1 MNKFERVYSGTKS
14 EEVSAREKEHA
25 ALSRRAAAEGMVLL
39 KNDGALPLAPGS
51 RIALFG
57 GGAEQTVKGGTGSGD
72 VNERNAVNIRQG
84 LKDAGFTLTSEAWL
98 DDYAALYTQSRLDWK
113 AAIYKKLEASSQKD
127 GVGFFFAY
135 SSTPYEAPSGRAVT
149 EQDLAPEAD
158 AAVYVISRI
167 AGEGADRFEKPGDY
181 ELTEREYENL
191 AAVVKRYPNTVVVM
205 NTGGPIDLTFMD
217 QLPVSALLFMSQA
230 GMEGGRALADV
241 LGGKVCPSGK
251 LTDTWAMHYSDY
263 PAADTFSH
271 MNGQLDKEYYTEGIY
286 VGYRYFDTFGV
297 KPRYPFGF
305 GLSYTT
311 FDVRAD
317 AFAVAGERASAVI
330 TVRNTGKTAGKEVV
344 QLYAACPQGKLKKE
358 AKRLCAF
365 AKTPLLAPG
374 EVCRLQLSFPL
385 EGLASFDESAGCWMM
400 EAGTYALL
408 CGTSS
413 ANATPFAALSLDGDW
428 VCLKTQPIC
437 PLSEPLNQLEAPE
450 VPAVDVS
457 ELPVVQVSA
466 ADLTSKTAVYYDPAV
481 EDDEAG
487 QIVRSLTTEELLK
500 LVVGDAASGSES
512 NLGSAGNTVP
522 GAAGETTNC
531 LEEKL
536 GISPMVL
543 ADGPAGIRLPQS
555 YQVRK
560 DGSVV
565 TPDPFSSMEKGFFS
579 NTKLDPELDTY
590 HHYCTAFPV
599 GTLLAQTWDTQLVE
613 EVGRAVG
620 REMVEMGVA
629 LWLAPGMNI
638 HRNPLCGRNFEYYA
652 EDPVLAGVMA
662 AAVTQGVQ
670 QNPGVGTTIKHFACN
685 NSEDNRM
692 GVDCVVSERALREI
706 YLRGFEIAVRTS
718 QPMSIMSSY
727 NLVNG
732 VHAANNGDLLT
743 KAARSEWGFAGMVMT
758 DWTTTAPHGGSTP
771 EGCIKA
777 GNDLIMPGLA
787 SDFTGL
793 RAALENGTLTEE
805 ELRICAARVV
815 RLMILTNRHAK
826 TAPYGEMISGFPGM
840 IVRTL

>member
-1 MNKFERVYSGTKS
+1 MNEMKRVYSGTQS
-14 EEVSAREKEHA
+14 TEVSAREKENA

-39 KNDGALPLAPGS
+39 KNDGALPIASGS

-72 VNERNAVNIRQG
+72 VNERNTVNIRQG
-84 LKDAGFTLTSEAWL
+84 LLQSGYEITTSAWL
-98 DDYAALYTQSRLDWK
+98 DDYAAEYQQSRLDWRD
-113 AAIYKKLEASSQKD
+113 AIYKKYENSGDKD

-135 SSTPYEAPSGRAVT
+135 SSTPYEAPSGRAIT
-149 EQDLAPEAD
+149 PEDLAPQAD
-158 AAVYVISRI
+158 VAVYVISRI
-167 AGEGADRFEKPGDY
+167 AGEGADRFERPGDY

-191 AAVVKRYPNTVVVM
+191 KTVVNHYDKTVVVM
-205 NTGGPIDLTFMD
+205 NTGGPIDLSFMD
-217 QLPVSALLFMSQA
+217 TLPVSALVFMSQA
-230 GMEGGRALADV
+230 GMEGGLALADV
-241 LGGKVCPSGK
+241 LSGKVCPSGK
-251 LTDTWAMHYSDY
+251 LTDTWAVHYKDY

-311 FDVRAD
+311 FDVHAD
-317 AFAVAGERASAVI
+317 SFAVAGEQASAVV
-330 TVRNTGKTAGKEVV
+330 TVKNTGTVAGKEVV
-344 QLYAACPQGKLKKE
+344 QIYAACPQGKLVKE

-365 AKTPLLAPG
+365 GKTPLLAPG
-374 EVCRLQLSFPL
+374 EVCRLQISFPL
-385 EGLASFDESAGCWMM
+385 EAMASYDEKASCWML
-400 EAGTYALL
+400 EAGVYAVL

-413 ANATPFAALSLDGDW
+413 ENATAFVAVSLDADW
-428 VCLKTQPIC
+428 ICLKTQPIC
-437 PLSEPLNQLEAPE
+437 PLREPLDLIQAPA

-457 ELPVVQVSA
+457 ELPVVQVSTA
-466 ADLTSKTAVYYDPAV
+466 NLTSKTASYYPPVV

-487 QIVRSLTTEELLK
+487 QIVHTLSTEELLK

-522 GAAGETTNC
+522 GAAGETTDC

-536 GISPMVL
+536 GIAPMVL

-565 TPDPFSSMEKGFFS
+565 PPDPFASMEKGFLS
-579 NTKLDPELDTY
+579 NSKPDPTLDTY

-652 EDPVLAGVMA
+652 EDPIVAGVMA
-662 AAVTQGVQ
+662 AAMTKGVQ

-706 YLRGFEIAVRTS
+706 YLKGFEIAVRSS

-727 NLVNG
+727 NLING
-732 VHAANNGDLLT
+732 VHAANNVDTLT
-743 KAARSEWGFAGMVMT
+743 KVARDEWGFEGMVMT

-793 RAALENGTLTEE
+793 RAALESGELTEE
-805 ELRICAARVV
+805 ELRICAARVL
-815 RLMILTNRHAK
+815 RLMILTNRNGN
-826 TAPYGEMISGFPGM
+826 TVPYEEHVSTIPG
-840 IVRTL
+840 VVSRVL